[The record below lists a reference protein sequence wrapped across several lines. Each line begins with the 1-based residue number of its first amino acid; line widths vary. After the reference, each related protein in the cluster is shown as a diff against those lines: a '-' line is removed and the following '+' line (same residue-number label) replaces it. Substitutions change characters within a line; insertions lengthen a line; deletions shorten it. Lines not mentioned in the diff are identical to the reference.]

1 MHNYAWNIKHFCISQ
16 QMYFVDVPIRMVP
29 YNSSCQCSIKSS
41 SVFDLII
48 SVLTKYPVLNNYFDF
63 TCRWEFIFS
72 EVRLLN
78 CTRKD
83 PLWKVKNRSLFVACT
98 GYFVNTLMIRS
109 NTLLLLIEHWQ
120 ELLYG
125 KNNCLKHS
133 TSYWIQ
139 RKFGLWLRS
148 VLLVEETRVP
158 GEKHRPAASNWQTLS
173 HNVVSSTPRL
183 SRIWTHKVGG
193 DRH

>member
-1 MHNYAWNIKHFCISQ
+1 MPNTTIVVSSNLVHGEVYSIQYYVIKFASELRQVGVFLRVLWFPPPTKQTATINQ
-16 QMYFVDVPIRMVP
+16 TFFVFSMKL
-29 YNSSCQCSIKSS
+29 NA
-41 SVFDLII
+41 
-48 SVLTKYPVLNNYFDF
+48 LNNYFDF

-125 KNNCLKHS
+125 TILIGTSTKYICCEMQKCLMF
-133 TSYWIQ
+133 Q
-139 RKFGLWLRS
+139 
-148 VLLVEETRVP
+148 
-158 GEKHRPAASNWQTLS
+158 A
-173 HNVVSSTPRL
+173 
-183 SRIWTHKVGG
+183 
-193 DRH
+193 